1 MLWVFKGYNYGW
13 VYVYSRDIIRARCYV
28 YSRAIIRAR
37 CYGYSRDIIR
47 AGCMCIL
54 GL

>member
-1 MLWVFKGYNYGW
+1 M
-13 VYVYSRDIIRARCYV
+13 YV

-37 CYGYSRDIIR
+37 CYGYSRAIIR

>member
-1 MLWVFKGYNYGW
+1 MYG
-13 VYVYSRDIIRARCYV
+13 